1 MRSFPNPAR
10 EGFTC
15 RFALATPSRV
25 RLEVV
30 DLQGRRMATIAP
42 ADLMD
47 AGQHDIRLST
57 TGWRPGVYL
66 YQLEGEGQRM
76 TGKLVVVK

>member
-1 MRSFPNPAR
+1 
-10 EGFTC
+10 
-15 RFALATPSRV
+15 
-25 RLEVV
+25 
-30 DLQGRRMATIAP
+30 MATIAP